1 MAEISLAGE
10 PVFHLGSWGVPNSVV
25 TTWLVML
32 VFFVGVFFLR
42 RKKLRSVPKGFQNFV
57 EAIIEFLLNGMKN
70 IVGVHKAYRFF
81 PVVATLFLFIIMSN
95 WFGLFPGVGSIG
107 FYGEHDG
114 KELFIPFL
122 RSANSDLNTT
132 LALALIAVTTVHLFG
147 ILTLGFKSHVSKYV
161 MNPIKHNI
169 MSAVG
174 ILELFGEVSRIISF
188 SFRLFGN
195 IFAGEVLLIVITGL
209 VAFGAPVPFYFL
221 ELFVGFV
228 QALVFAMLTLV
239 FLTLATE
246 EHH

>member
-10 PVFHLGSWGVPNSVV
+10 PVFHLGSWGVPNSVL

-32 VFFVGVFFLR
+32 LLFVGVFIFRR
-42 RKKLRSVPKGFQNFV
+42 RKLRQVPRGLQNFI
-57 EAIIEFLLNGMKN
+57 EAVLEFLLNGMKN
-70 IVGVHKAYRFF
+70 IVGLNKAYRFF
-81 PVVATLFLFIIMSN
+81 PVVATIFLFIILSN

-114 KELFIPFL
+114 KEVFIPFL

-132 LALALIAVTTVHLFG
+132 LALGLFAVVTVHVFAV
-147 ILTLGFKSHVSKYV
+147 ITIGFKKHASKYL
-161 MNPIKHNI
+161 MNPLKHNI

-195 IFAGEVLLIVITGL
+195 IFAGEVLLVVITGL

-246 EHH
+246 EQH